1 MGYSGQEGIIL
12 WFGEL
17 EFTQVW
23 DAKSIDGYFWADWWA
38 EYLRDG
44 LGWSPLEAT
53 PHT

>member
-23 DAKSIDGYFWADWWA
+23 DAIDGYFWADWWA
-38 EYLRDG
+38 EYLRNG
-44 LGWSPLEAT
+44 LGWSPLVEAT